1 MTVTR
6 GELEELKGAN
16 RDILTA
22 ITVLDFDASRLI
34 ATIEEERAL
43 LVAADKDLG
52 RFLEEQQDDRVA
64 DAHEAIHAHLRAA
77 GVLE

>member
-6 GELEELKGAN
+6 GELENMKNLADSSESANELA
-16 RDILTA
+16 RALFRACD
-22 ITVLDFDASRLI
+22 
-34 ATIEEERAL
+34 TIEEERAL
-43 LVAADKDLG
+43 LVAADQDLG
-52 RFLEEQQDDRVA
+52 RFLEEQQDYRVA

>member
-6 GELEELKGAN
+6 GELENMKNLADSSESANELA
-16 RDILTA
+16 RALFRACD
-22 ITVLDFDASRLI
+22 
-34 ATIEEERAL
+34 TIEEERAL
-43 LVAADKDLG
+43 LVAADQDLG